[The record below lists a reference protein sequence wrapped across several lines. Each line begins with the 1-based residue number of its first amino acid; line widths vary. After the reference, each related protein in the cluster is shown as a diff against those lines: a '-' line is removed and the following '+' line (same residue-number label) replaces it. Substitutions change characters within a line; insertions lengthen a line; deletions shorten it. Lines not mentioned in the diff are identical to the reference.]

1 MALRYDAKMTG
12 STEKPDTS
20 AERQLAWEEANKA
33 ALEPGEAGGETL
45 SRLPIEPLYTERS
58 VANLDPRDDL
68 GLPGEFP
75 FTRGVTPGMYRE
87 RLWVMGQYSGF
98 GSPRDTNKR
107 IRQLLAQGQ
116 LGFSVALDMPTQLGL
131 DSDDPR
137 SEGEVGRVGV
147 PIDSLQDMVELLD
160 GIPLNEIRQIRT
172 TANAI
177 GPLAVALF
185 VAGAETHGFRGDD
198 FKVMLQNDVL
208 KEYVA
213 RGTFIFPPD
222 HGLRFSVDVIEHC
235 ANHLHNWEPIEFCGY
250 HVRDSGSD
258 AVQEVAIAVANGIEY
273 IDAALARGL
282 EIDEFAES
290 LFMFL
295 SAHLDLFEEVAKFRA
310 ARRLWARMLRSR
322 YGASDEACRLNLFC
336 YTLGS
341 PQTAQEPLNNIIRIS
356 YQALA
361 AVLGGVQTL
370 ATSAYD
376 EAVQLP
382 ADEAVRVSLR
392 TQQILAYETGVART
406 ADPLAGSY
414 LVEDLTDRLE
424 AAILTKLAEIEEEGG
439 ALEAL
444 KKGWIARELEDE
456 AYRQQRMI
464 ESGERTVVA
473 VNRFQQEEDDG
484 GLRHKH
490 RIDPSLERDAVERLR
505 ALRERRD
512 GLRVDAALERLRA
525 AAEAETNSVEPILE
539 AVRAEATVGEI
550 FATLKS
556 VWGTYSR

>member
-1 MALRYDAKMTG
+1 VARGNTG
-12 STEKPDTS
+12 FGDRLDDWSS
-20 AERQLAWEEANKA
+20 GNAESLA
-33 ALEPGEAGGETL
+33 PGEAGDETL
-45 SRLPIEPLYTERS
+45 SRLKVESVYTHLDT
-58 VANLDPRDDL
+58 ADLDPERDL
-68 GLPGEFP
+68 GLPGQFP
-75 FTRGVTPGMYRE
+75 FTRGVRPGMYRE

-160 GIPLNEIRQIRT
+160 GIPLSEIRQIRT

-185 VAGAETHGFRGDD
+185 VAAAETHGFRGDD
-198 FKVMLQNDVL
+198 FKVLLQNDVL

-235 ANHLHNWEPIEFCGY
+235 AKHLRTWEPIEFCGY
-250 HVRDSGSD
+250 HIRDSGSD

-322 YGASDEACRLNLFC
+322 YGASEEACRLNLFC

-341 PQTAQEPLNNIIRIS
+341 PQTAQEPLNNIIRIA

-456 AYRQQRMI
+456 AYRQQTMI
-464 ESGERTVVA
+464 ESGDRTVVA
-473 VNRFQQEEDDG
+473 VNRFQQEDDGG
-484 GLRHKH
+484 GLRHRH

-505 ALRERRD
+505 VLRERRD

>member
-1 MALRYDAKMTG
+1 VPETDLDFDARMRG
-12 STEKPDTS
+12 WRS
-20 AERQLAWEEANKA
+20 ANSERLGAG
-33 ALEPGEAGGETL
+33 EPGDETL
-45 SRLPIEPLYTERS
+45 SRLDVAPVYTHLDTAGIDPER
-58 VANLDPRDDL
+58 DI

-75 FTRGVTPGMYRE
+75 FTRGATPGMYRE

-160 GIPLNEIRQIRT
+160 GIPLDEIRQIRT

-185 VAGAETHGFRGDD
+185 VAAAETHGYRGDD

-235 ANHLHNWEPIEFCGY
+235 ATHLRNWEPIEFCGY
-250 HVRDSGSD
+250 HIRDSGSD

-322 YGASDEACRLNLFC
+322 YGASEEACRLNLFC

-341 PQTAQEPLNNIIRIS
+341 PQTAQEPLNNIVRIA
-356 YQALA
+356 YQAMA
-361 AVLGGVQTL
+361 AILGGVQTL

-376 EAVQLP
+376 EAAQLP
-382 ADEAVRVSLR
+382 SDEAVRISLR
-392 TQQILAYETGVART
+392 TQQILAYETGVARS

-414 LVEDLTDRLE
+414 LVENLTDRLE
-424 AAILTKLAEIEEEGG
+424 ARILAKLAEIEEQGG

-456 AYRQQRMI
+456 AYRQQKAI

-473 VNRFQQEEDDG
+473 VNRFQQEDDG
-484 GLRHKH
+484 GDLRHKH

-505 ALRERRD
+505 VLRERRD
-512 GLRVDAALERLRA
+512 SARVDAALGRLRA

>member
-1 MALRYDAKMTG
+1 MTG
-12 STEKPDTS
+12 GADQRE
-20 AERQLAWEEANKA
+20 AFEERQIAWEQTNEDSLK
-33 ALEPGEAGGETL
+33 PGEAGGETL
-45 SRLPIEPLYTERS
+45 SRLPIAALYSDRS
-58 VANLDPRDDL
+58 IRGLDPGRDL

-75 FTRGVTPGMYRE
+75 YTRGVTPGMYRD

-98 GSPRDTNKR
+98 GSPSDTNKR

-147 PIDSLQDMVELLD
+147 PIDSLQDMIELLD
-160 GIPLNEIRQIRT
+160 GIPLDEVRQIRT

-177 GPLAVALF
+177 GPLAVAMF
-185 VAGAETHGFRGDD
+185 VAAAESHGYRGAD
-198 FKVMLQNDVL
+198 FKVLLQNDVL

-235 ANHLHNWEPIEFCGY
+235 ANHLPNWEPIEFCGY

-258 AVQEVAIAVANGIEY
+258 AVQEVAVAVANGIEY
-273 IDAALARGL
+273 IDAALSRGL

-310 ARRLWARMLRSR
+310 ARRLWARMLRDR
-322 YGASDEACRLNLFC
+322 YGASEAACRLNLFC

-341 PQTAQEPLNNIIRIS
+341 PQTAQEPLNNIIRIA

-382 ADEAVRVSLR
+382 ADEAVRISLR

-414 LVEDLTDRLE
+414 LVEDLTNRLE
-424 AAILTKLAEIEEEGG
+424 TAILAKLGEIEDQGG

-456 AYRQQRMI
+456 AYRQQKAI
-464 ESGERTVVA
+464 EAGERTVVG
-473 VNRFQQEEDDG
+473 VNRFRQEEDQS
-484 GLRHKH
+484 GLRHRH

-505 ALRERRD
+505 GLRERRD

>member
-1 MALRYDAKMTG
+1 MSEAHTAFDRRIQDW
-12 STEKPDTS
+12 
-20 AERQLAWEEANKA
+20 AEDNEDRLVA
-33 ALEPGEAGGETL
+33 GEAGGETL
-45 SRLPIEPLYTERS
+45 SRLPIAPLYTDRDL
-58 VANLDPRDDL
+58 AGLDPETDL

-75 FTRGVTPGMYRE
+75 FTRGVVPGMYRE

-160 GIPLNEIRQIRT
+160 GIPLDEIRQIRT

-185 VAGAETHGFRGDD
+185 VAGAEAHGFRGDD

-235 ANHLHNWEPIEFCGY
+235 ANHLRNWEPIEFCGY

-310 ARRLWARMLRSR
+310 ARRLWARMLRDR
-322 YGASDEACRLNLFC
+322 YGASEDACRLNLFC

-341 PQTAQEPLNNIIRIS
+341 PQTAQEPLNNIVRIA
-356 YQALA
+356 YQAMA
-361 AVLGGVQTL
+361 AILGGVQTL

-382 ADEAVRVSLR
+382 NDEAVRISLR

-414 LVEDLTDRLE
+414 LVEELTNQLE
-424 AAILTKLAEIEEEGG
+424 AAILAKLDVIEEQGG

-456 AYRQQRMI
+456 AYRQQKAI
-464 ESGERTVVA
+464 EAGERTVVA
-473 VNRFQQEEDDG
+473 VNRFQQEDDGG
-484 GLRHKH
+484 GLRHRH
-490 RIDPSLERDAVERLR
+490 RIDPALERDAVERLR

-525 AAEAETNSVEPILE
+525 AAEAEANSVEPILE

>member
-1 MALRYDAKMTG
+1 MPETDLDFDARMRG
-12 STEKPDTS
+12 WRS
-20 AERQLAWEEANKA
+20 ANSERLGAG
-33 ALEPGEAGGETL
+33 EPGDETL
-45 SRLPIEPLYTERS
+45 SRLDVAPVYTHLDTAGIDPER
-58 VANLDPRDDL
+58 DI

-75 FTRGVTPGMYRE
+75 FTRGATPGMYRE

-160 GIPLNEIRQIRT
+160 GIPLDEIRQIRT

-185 VAGAETHGFRGDD
+185 VAAAETHGYRGDD

-235 ANHLHNWEPIEFCGY
+235 ATHLRNWEPIEFCGY
-250 HVRDSGSD
+250 HIRDSGSD

-322 YGASDEACRLNLFC
+322 YGASEEACRLNLFC

-341 PQTAQEPLNNIIRIS
+341 PQTAQEPLNNIVRIA
-356 YQALA
+356 YQAMA
-361 AVLGGVQTL
+361 AILGGVQTL

-376 EAVQLP
+376 EAAQLP
-382 ADEAVRVSLR
+382 SDEAVRISLR
-392 TQQILAYETGVART
+392 TQQILAYETGVARS

-414 LVEDLTDRLE
+414 LVENLTDRLE
-424 AAILTKLAEIEEEGG
+424 ARILAKLAEIEEQGG

-456 AYRQQRMI
+456 AYRQQKAI

-473 VNRFQQEEDDG
+473 VNRFQQEDDGG

-512 GLRVDAALERLRA
+512 SVRVDAALGRLRA

>member
-1 MALRYDAKMTG
+1 MLSA
-12 STEKPDTS
+12 DTTFEARIAAWEPAY
-20 AERQLAWEEANKA
+20 AER
-33 ALEPGEAGGETL
+33 LEPGEAGGETL
-45 SRLPIEPLYTERS
+45 SRLPIAPLYSHADATQ
-58 VANLDPRDDL
+58 RDAAHEL

-75 FTRGVTPGMYRE
+75 YTRVVVPGMYRE

-98 GSPRDTNKR
+98 GSAKQTNAR
-107 IRQLLAQGQ
+107 IRRLLSEGQ
-116 LGFSVALDMPTQLGL
+116 LGFSVALDLPTQLGL

-137 SEGEVGRVGV
+137 ALGEVGRVGV
-147 PIDSLQDMVELLD
+147 PIDSIRDMVDLLA
-160 GIPLNEIRQIRT
+160 GIPLDKIRQIRT

-185 VAGAETHGFRGDD
+185 VAGAEAHGYSGDQ

-213 RGTFIFPPD
+213 RGTFIFPPQ
-222 HGLRFSVDVIEHC
+222 HGLRFSVDVIEYC
-235 ANHLHNWEPIEFCGY
+235 ARNLPNWEPIEFCGY

-310 ARRLWARMLRSR
+310 ARRLWSRMMRSR
-322 YGASDEACRLNLFC
+322 YGASEEACKLNLFC

-341 PQTAQEPLNNIIRIS
+341 PQTAQEPLNNIVRIA
-356 YQALA
+356 YQAMA
-361 AVLGGVQTL
+361 AILGGVQTL

-376 EAVQLP
+376 EAAQLP
-382 ADEAVRVSLR
+382 SDEAVRISLR
-392 TQQILAYETGVART
+392 PQQILAYETGVARS

-414 LVEDLTDRLE
+414 LVESLTDRLE
-424 AAILTKLAEIEEEGG
+424 ARILAKLAEIEEQGG

-456 AYRQQRMI
+456 AYRQQKAI

-473 VNRFQQEEDDG
+473 VNRFQQEEDGG

-490 RIDPSLERDAVERLR
+490 RIDPALERDAVERLR
-505 ALRERRD
+505 VLRERRD
-512 GLRVDAALERLRA
+512 GARVDAALERLRTS
-525 AAEAETNSVEPILE
+525 AEAETNSVAPIL
-539 AVRAEATVGEI
+539 
-550 FATLKS
+550 
-556 VWGTYSR
+556 

>member
-1 MALRYDAKMTG
+1 
-12 STEKPDTS
+12 
-20 AERQLAWEEANKA
+20 
-33 ALEPGEAGGETL
+33 
-45 SRLPIEPLYTERS
+45 
-58 VANLDPRDDL
+58 
-68 GLPGEFP
+68 
-75 FTRGVTPGMYRE
+75 
-87 RLWVMGQYSGF
+87 
-98 GSPRDTNKR
+98 
-107 IRQLLAQGQ
+107 
-116 LGFSVALDMPTQLGL
+116 
-131 DSDDPR
+131 
-137 SEGEVGRVGV
+137 
-147 PIDSLQDMVELLD
+147 MVELLD

-185 VAGAETHGFRGDD
+185 VAAAETHGFRGDE

-222 HGLRFSVDVIEHC
+222 HGLRFAVDVIEHC
-235 ANHLHNWEPIEFCGY
+235 ANHLRTWEPIEFCGY
-250 HVRDSGSD
+250 HIRDSGSD

-273 IDAALARGL
+273 IDAALGRGL

-322 YGASDEACRLNLFC
+322 YGASDDACRLNLFC

-341 PQTAQEPLNNIIRIS
+341 PQTAQEPLNNIVRIA
-356 YQALA
+356 YQAMA

-382 ADEAVRVSLR
+382 ADEAVRISLR

-414 LVEDLTDRLE
+414 LVEELTNRLE
-424 AAILTKLAEIEEEGG
+424 AAILTKLAEIEEQGG

-444 KKGWIARELEDE
+444 KRGWIARELEDE
-456 AYRQQRMI
+456 AYRQQKAI

-473 VNRFQQEEDDG
+473 VNRFQLDDDGG

-490 RIDPSLERDAVERLR
+490 RIDPALERDAVERLR
-505 ALRERRD
+505 VLRERRD

>member
-1 MALRYDAKMTG
+1 VPETDLDFDARMRG
-12 STEKPDTS
+12 WRS
-20 AERQLAWEEANKA
+20 ANSERLGAG
-33 ALEPGEAGGETL
+33 EPGDETL
-45 SRLPIEPLYTERS
+45 SRLDVAPVYTHLDTAGIDPER
-58 VANLDPRDDL
+58 DI

-75 FTRGVTPGMYRE
+75 FTRGATPGMYRE

-160 GIPLNEIRQIRT
+160 GIPLDEIRQIRT

-185 VAGAETHGFRGDD
+185 VAAAETHGYRGDD

-235 ANHLHNWEPIEFCGY
+235 ATHLRNWEPIEFCGY
-250 HVRDSGSD
+250 HIRDSGSD

-322 YGASDEACRLNLFC
+322 YGASEEACRLNLFC

-341 PQTAQEPLNNIIRIS
+341 PQTAQEPLNNIVRIA
-356 YQALA
+356 YQAMA
-361 AVLGGVQTL
+361 AILGGVQTL

-376 EAVQLP
+376 EAAQLP
-382 ADEAVRVSLR
+382 SDEAVRISLR
-392 TQQILAYETGVART
+392 TQQILAYETGVARS

-414 LVEDLTDRLE
+414 LVENLTDRLE
-424 AAILTKLAEIEEEGG
+424 ARILAKLAEIEEQGG

-456 AYRQQRMI
+456 AYRQQKAI

-473 VNRFQQEEDDG
+473 VNRFQQEDDGG

-512 GLRVDAALERLRA
+512 SVRVDAALGRLRA

>member
-1 MALRYDAKMTG
+1 MPETDLDFDARMRG
-12 STEKPDTS
+12 WRS
-20 AERQLAWEEANKA
+20 ANSERLGAG
-33 ALEPGEAGGETL
+33 EPGDETL
-45 SRLPIEPLYTERS
+45 SRLDVAPVYTHLDTAGIDPER
-58 VANLDPRDDL
+58 DI

-75 FTRGVTPGMYRE
+75 FTRGATPGMYRE

-160 GIPLNEIRQIRT
+160 GIPLDEIRQIRT

-185 VAGAETHGFRGDD
+185 VAAAETHGYRGDD

-235 ANHLHNWEPIEFCGY
+235 ATHLRNWEPIEFCGY
-250 HVRDSGSD
+250 HIRDSGSD

-322 YGASDEACRLNLFC
+322 YGASEEACRLNLFC

-341 PQTAQEPLNNIIRIS
+341 PQTAQEPLNNIVRIA
-356 YQALA
+356 YQAMA
-361 AVLGGVQTL
+361 AILGGVQTL

-376 EAVQLP
+376 EAAQLP
-382 ADEAVRVSLR
+382 SDEAVRISLR
-392 TQQILAYETGVART
+392 TQQILAYETGVARS

-414 LVEDLTDRLE
+414 LVENLTDRLE
-424 AAILTKLAEIEEEGG
+424 ARILAKLAEIEEQGG

-456 AYRQQRMI
+456 AYRQQKAI

-473 VNRFQQEEDDG
+473 VNRFQQEDDG
-484 GLRHKH
+484 GDLRHKH

-505 ALRERRD
+505 VLRERRD
-512 GLRVDAALERLRA
+512 SARVDAALGRLRA